1 MNYSKKETSK
11 KQKALQSKNKKM
23 GKKMSVIFFKAFFV
37 CIIAVGVIGI
47 CAGFGIV
54 KGVIDNAPD
63 ITSESVMP
71 TGYKSVVY
79 DAEGN
84 KMQELIASG
93 TNRTM
98 VTIDQIPDH
107 VQKAF
112 VAIEDERFYE
122 HNGIDL
128 IGIVRAALKGVAKG
142 FHFTEG
148 ASTITQQ
155 LLKNNVFNFMEEKDF
170 ADKLERKIQEQYL
183 ALKLEKTMGKDEIL
197 QAYLNTI
204 NLGQNTLGV
213 QAASNRYFDK
223 DVWELTISEAAVI
236 AGITKSPESF
246 NPVKNEQK
254 NADRRLIVLNN
265 MKDQGYINQSEYEEA
280 LADDVYSRIKTVNES
295 VVESSTVNSYF
306 TDAVVKEVLEDLKEL
321 KGYSDTQAYNV
332 LYGGGLRIH
341 TTMNPEI
348 QKIMDEEFA
357 DPANYP
363 ASSKVG
369 LEYALTVIK
378 PDGTTTNYSQEM
390 MQKYYKEKNGAS
402 KYDLLYAD
410 AEGAQAAID
419 EYEAS
424 LGIGAD
430 DTVYRSVKLTVQ
442 PQTSMVVIDQSTGY
456 VQGIIGGR
464 GEKTASL
471 TLNRAT
477 DTLRPAGS
485 TFKIVSTYAPALDAG
500 GLTLATTQYDGPY
513 QYEEG
518 AERRLVNNYSRNYL
532 GWMSLRTAIIKSQ
545 NIPAVKTYQEIGI
558 PLGLSYLDK
567 FGFTTIQKE
576 TNSQGSSDT
585 GPSVA
590 LGGLTNGVSNLELT
604 AAYAAIANAGTYKEP
619 LFYTRI
625 EDSEGNIIIDR
636 TATQETHEVVS
647 EETAWLLTSAMEDV
661 VKSGT
666 GTSLKFPGMSIAGKT
681 GTTSDNK
688 DRWFAGFTPYYTAT
702 TWGGYDKNQ
711 ELPKAERSYHNVLW
725 KAVMSRIHENL
736 ENKSFEKPDG
746 IVQKSVCSYSGKL
759 AIPGICEADPRGN
772 GIKTEYFAGDNV
784 PTESCDVHV
793 IAPICDETGLLATD
807 RCPFTHNEMRVII
820 PILQEGV
827 GGAATPDTP
836 YGVDMNNPGGST
848 CSVHSGGEYVQSL
861 VLSQNYERIMS
872 LTSARKNKRT
882 E

>member
-11 KQKALQSKNKKM
+11 KQKSLQSKNKKM
-23 GKKMSVIFFKAFFV
+23 GRKMSVIFFKAFFV

-54 KGVIDNAPD
+54 KGVIDKAPD
-63 ITSESVMP
+63 ITSESVIP

-79 DAEGN
+79 DAKGN

-98 VTIDQIPDH
+98 VTIDQIPKH
-107 VQKAF
+107 VQEAF
-112 VAIEDERFYE
+112 IAIEDERFYE

-128 IGIVRAALKGVAKG
+128 MGIVRAAFKGVANG
-142 FHFTEG
+142 FRFTEG

-155 LLKNNVFNFMEEKDF
+155 LLKNNVFNFMAEKDF
-170 ADKLERKIQEQYL
+170 MDKLERKIQEQYL
-183 ALKLEKTMGKDEIL
+183 ALELEKTMEKDEIL

-223 DVWELTISEAAVI
+223 NVWELTVSEAAVI

-246 NPVKNEQK
+246 NPIKNVEK
-254 NADRRLIVLNN
+254 NKDRRLQVLNN
-265 MKDQGYINQSEYEEA
+265 MKEQGYINEAEYEEA
-280 LADDVYSRIKTVNES
+280 LADDVYSRINTVNES
-295 VVESSTVNSYF
+295 VETNTVNSYF

-332 LYGGGLRIH
+332 LYGSGLKIH

-357 DPANYP
+357 DPDNYP
-363 ASSKVG
+363 EGSKVG

-378 PDGTTTNYSQEM
+378 PDETTTNYSQEM
-390 MQKYYKEKNGAS
+390 LQKYFKDLGESDKG
-402 KYDLLYAD
+402 DLLYTS
-410 AEGAQAAID
+410 EEEAQAVID

-424 LGIGAD
+424 LGINED
-430 DTVYRSVKLTVQ
+430 DTVYRSVRMTVQ
-442 PQTSMVVIDQSTGY
+442 PQTSMVVIEQETGY
-456 VQGIIGGR
+456 VRGIIGGR
-464 GEKTASL
+464 GEKTGNL

-485 TFKIVSTYAPALDAG
+485 TFKIVSTYAPALDAAG
-500 GLTLATTQYDGPY
+500 MTLATTQYDGPY
-513 QYEEG
+513 QYEDG
-518 AERRLVNNYSRNYL
+518 PDRRLVNNYSRNYL
-532 GWMSLRTAIIKSQ
+532 GWMDLRTAIIKSQ
-545 NIPAVKTYQEIGI
+545 NIPAVKTYTEIGS

-576 TNSQGSSDT
+576 PNEQGNTDT
-585 GPSVA
+585 GPAVS

-604 AAYAAIANAGTYKEP
+604 AAYAAIANEGTYIEP
-619 LFYTRI
+619 IFYTKI

-636 TATQETHEVVS
+636 TATQETHQVVS
-647 EETAWLLTSAMEDV
+647 KETAWLLTDAMEDV
-661 VKSGT
+661 VTSGT
-666 GTSLKFPGMSIAGKT
+666 GTSLKFGGMSIAGKT
-681 GTTSDNK
+681 GTTSDNR
-688 DRWFAGFTPYYTAT
+688 DRWFAGFTPYYTAS

-725 KAVMSRIHENL
+725 KAVMSRVHETL
-736 ENKSFEKPDG
+736 ENKAFEKPDT
-746 IVQKSVCSYSGKL
+746 IVSASVCRYSGKL
-759 AIPGICEADPRGN
+759 AMPGICEADPRGN
-772 GIKTEYFAGDNV
+772 GIKTEYFAKDQV
-784 PTESCDVHV
+784 PTEGCDIHV

-807 RCPFTHNEMRVII
+807 RCSHVHNEMRVTI
-820 PILQEGV
+820 PMMQEGV
-827 GGAATPDTP
+827 GSVATPDSP
-836 YGVDMNNPGGST
+836 YGVDVNTQSTTCTVHTGG
-848 CSVHSGGEYVQSL
+848 VYVQSL
-861 VLSQNYERIMS
+861 VLSQNYDRIM
-872 LTSARKNKRT
+872 LVTSARKNKRT